1 MTRPTLSLDNKD
13 AGQLAPNLDD
23 KGFGMS
29 LFADGRYQ
37 WRETYFVLFDRQHR
51 PKGADVKKALAELAP
66 KVEIL
71 DVQSDENGLLESMT
85 ILAHADAAGM
95 DVTYVEGDEVREQV
109 TELKKDWK
117 GQSFSSDEK
126 TKVDRALQATA
137 RLDIYHFEELGD
149 GFLDEDDEDHLDPA
163 ALLTVLSKL
172 ARLSHGVSIDPQS
185 GTVI

>member
-1 MTRPTLSLDNKD
+1 
-13 AGQLAPNLDD
+13 
-23 KGFGMS
+23 MS

-51 PKGADVKKALAELAP
+51 PRGEDVKKVLAELAP
-66 KVEIL
+66 KVEVME
-71 DVQSDENGLLESMT
+71 VQSEEEGGLLESMT

-109 TELKKDWK
+109 AELKKEWK
-117 GQSFSSDEK
+117 GQTYSGDEK
-126 TKVDRALQATA
+126 TKVEHALRATA

-149 GFLDEDDEDHLDPA
+149 GFLEEEEEDHLDPA

-172 ARLSHGVSIDPQS
+172 ARICHGVAIDPQS
-185 GTVI
+185 GTVL